1 MFEEVRERFARG
13 EMDSD
18 QTQRYGHPSI
28 FGNCQ
33 GFLLLAKTVVR
44 LLCLSVTV
52 RGFIVIKLK
61 VSFFSLNRAP
71 Y

>member
-1 MFEEVRERFARG
+1 MISFIGEKMFEEVRERFARG

-18 QTQRYGHPSI
+18 QRYGHPSI

-44 LLCLSVTV
+44 LL
-52 RGFIVIKLK
+52 
-61 VSFFSLNRAP
+61 
-71 Y
+71 